1 MNARDFHELV
11 SGRRAG
17 VGAAIAR
24 AGLRLVETPYSL
36 AARLRNLAFDRG
48 WKPTLHVNVPVVS
61 VGNITTGGT
70 GKTPMVAWLARWFRE
85 RDVRVAIV
93 SRGYGAQH
101 GHLNDE
107 GIELEQMLPDV
118 PHVQQPDRV
127 AGALMAIEEFAS
139 QLILLD
145 DGFQHR
151 RLARDFDLVLIDA
164 LEPFG
169 YGHVLP
175 RGLLREPLSGLSR
188 AQAIALSRAD
198 LVDAATR
205 ERIHSTVR
213 RYAREAVWLE
223 AAHRPVA
230 LVNSLGET
238 LPLVSLAEGR
248 WGGFCGIGNPEGFRR
263 TLAGCH
269 CQLAFWRTFADHHAY
284 TRDDVA
290 GLAQWARQE
299 RLDGLVCTRKDLVK
313 LSADR
318 IGDAPLWALQIGL
331 EVTQGQEQLAE
342 RLTPV
347 GQAALTTDAEPG

>member
-1 MNARDFHELV
+1 LDSRDFHELV

-17 VGAAIAR
+17 VGAALTR
-24 AGLRLVETPYSL
+24 AGLRLAEAPYTL
-36 AARLRNLAFDRG
+36 ATRLRNVAFDRG
-48 WKPTLHVNVPVVS
+48 WKPTLHVPVPVVS

-85 RDVRVAIV
+85 RNVRLAIV

-101 GHLNDE
+101 GHMNDE

-127 AGALMAIEEFAS
+127 AGALMAIEEFTS

-175 RGLLREPLSGLSR
+175 RGLLRESLAGLGR

-205 ERIHSTVR
+205 ERIRATVC
-213 RYAREAVWLE
+213 RYAPQAIWLE
-223 AAHRPVA
+223 ATHRPA
-230 LVNSLGET
+230 TLLNSLSESA
-238 LPLVSLAEGR
+238 PLTVLTTGR
-248 WGGFCGIGNPEGFRR
+248 WGAFCGIGNPEGFRR
-263 TLAGCH
+263 TLEGCD
-269 CQLAFWRTFADHHAY
+269 CQLAAWRTFPDHHAY
-284 TRDDVA
+284 ARADVES
-290 GLAQWARQE
+290 LALWARQE
-299 RLDGLVCTRKDLVK
+299 RLTGLVCTRKDLVK
-313 LSADR
+313 LSTDR
-318 IGDAPLWALQIGL
+318 LGDAPLWAVQIGL
-331 EVTQGQEQLAE
+331 ELTEGGELLAE
-342 RLTPV
+342 RLSPIAN
-347 GQAALTTDAEPG
+347 AALQIHTDDD